1 MSKVQILGRFEKQ
14 PAEIL
19 DYQVDYADWFEN
31 RSDAP
36 ASFVTVIPTGIT
48 EVSSSRSGTVV
59 TVVLAG
65 GDADESYKITVRLTT
80 SAGLVK
86 EADFIVRVKEV

>member
-31 RSDAP
+31 RSDTP
-36 ASFVTVIPTGIT
+36 ASFVTSIPTGIT
-48 EVSSSRSGTVV
+48 QVASSRNGTVV
-59 TVVLAG
+59 TTVLSG
-65 GDADESYKITVRLTT
+65 GTVGESYKITVRLTT
-80 SAGLVK
+80 SAGMVK
-86 EADFIVRVKEV
+86 EADFVVRVKEV